1 MPNET
6 IIVYLNTPLIE
17 RDSQNS
23 SQESIHVLR
32 GKLMEQSSFGL
43 SVQVKSVGNSK
54 EFSDTPPFKKILIPS
69 HKIDFVLIE

>member
-1 MPNET
+1 MPSEP

-17 RDSQNS
+17 HS
-23 SQESIHVLR
+23 SAGSGSEPIHVLR

-43 SVQVKSVGNSK
+43 SLQVKSVGNGKVFLES
-54 EFSDTPPFKKILIPS
+54 PPFKKILIPS